1 MDITQ
6 ARWLSSPEG
15 YALLRELGPYDESAA
30 PALSARLRAAGLG
43 AGFVAALLT
52 QQRLRTR
59 AREKFGNLAEGM
71 LFTGDGLEQ
80 ATRFE
85 VAAGHAH
92 RFAQASLATVHD
104 LGCGIGS
111 DAMALSA
118 FDVTVAAIDADPVTA
133 LFADT
138 NLRPWP
144 DSRAR
149 LGRVEDWAAPPSP
162 ARDRVGAWLDPAR
175 RTGQTDARGRPRR
188 VFSLEEIAPSWER
201 VLAVAAAVPA
211 TGVKLSPSF
220 PHDRIPRGSEA
231 QWVSWSGEVLE
242 CTIWW
247 GPLAR
252 TTGRTA
258 AVLRPGRAPIEVTED
273 VATAQVPAIP
283 SLAQVRPWLYEA
295 DRALVQA
302 GLVGAVTAATDGR
315 ELEPGLGFVTADA
328 AYDLGFARRYA
339 VTAALPFT
347 VKAVRAWLRA
357 RGVTSLT
364 VKKRGVRLDD
374 EALRRQLKVR
384 AGDEGTMLLTRVAGR
399 QCALMLEAD

>member
-1 MDITQ
+1 
-6 ARWLSSPEG
+6 
-15 YALLRELGPYDESAA
+15 
-30 PALSARLRAAGLG
+30 
-43 AGFVAALLT
+43 
-52 QQRLRTR
+52 
-59 AREKFGNLAEGM
+59 M

-138 NLRPWP
+138 E
-144 DSRAR
+144 SR
-149 LGRVEDWAAPPSP
+149 
-162 ARDRVGAWLDPAR
+162 
-175 RTGQTDARGRPRR
+175 ARGRPPRAASAESRTASPPRRQRPAIASEPGWIRRAGLRTDRRSRPARRR

-201 VLAVAAAVPA
+201 SCWPWRRRCRRR
-211 TGVKLSPSF
+211 GRSC
-220 PHDRIPRGSEA
+220 PR
-231 QWVSWSGEVLE
+231 
-242 CTIWW
+242 
-247 GPLAR
+247 PFR
-252 TTGRTA
+252 TTGSREGA
-258 AVLRPGRAPIEVTED
+258 RHSGSHGRARSSNARSGGVRWRGHDGTHRSGARAPRPPTPGEVTED
-273 VATAQVPAIP
+273 RGHRDPVAAGGPQPGP
-283 SLAQVRPWLYEA
+283 GRRPWLYEA

-399 QCALMLEAD
+399 RCALMLDPTDRRDAVGPAARAWLRRGSGAAVEPRHARPATARPRTGRMPVPPARS